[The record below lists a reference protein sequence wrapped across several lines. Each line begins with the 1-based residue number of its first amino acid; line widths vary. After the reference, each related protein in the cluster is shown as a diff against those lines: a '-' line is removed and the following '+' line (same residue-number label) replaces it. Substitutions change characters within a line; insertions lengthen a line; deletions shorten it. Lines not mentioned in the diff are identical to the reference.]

1 MEWTPKL
8 SSFSYAKLVIVVL
21 PVSELASSLQGL
33 PVLIHQVCISS
44 ILPHLQTVQTFIQYL
59 PVYPPCIL
67 PHLDSIDIHTVSTS
81 ISSILPHLQTVQT
94 IDIHTVSTS
103 IYHPSSPTYRHFQ
116 TLLQYLPVYPPSS
129 PISESRVSFKNGIF
143 WVTEV
148 LL

>member
-21 PVSELASSLQGL
+21 PVSELASSFQGL

-94 IDIHTVSTS
+94 FI
-103 IYHPSSPTYRHFQ
+103 
-116 TLLQYLPVYPPSS
+116 QYLPVYILHPPP
-129 PISESRVSFKNGIF
+129 PIDTFRHYYSIYQYILYHRPYRKAVFPLKTGF
-143 WVTEV
+143 FG
-148 LL
+148 